1 MLQKLAITR
10 TCFEEAQKRMR
21 MRAIYPPTFGGNSAR
36 WCYRRCLQLLIIQ
49 LQPKVAPNPLA
60 GPIVDYN
67 CKDIEMN
74 FGGEI

>member
-21 MRAIYPPTFGGNSAR
+21 MRAIYPPTFGGKRRAVQGGAN
-36 WCYRRCLQLLIIQ
+36 RRCLQFLIIQ

-60 GPIVDYN
+60 GSIVDL
-67 CKDIEMN
+67 
-74 FGGEI
+74 